1 MRTGPFGSSLK
12 GILPTCPSLRSAPPP
27 RVEKQFRSSQNKRN
41 YMPTKNTQP
50 ATPAKNSETAN
61 LPLKTIRL
69 GRLKATVW
77 ENGNEK
83 AKFHNVT
90 FLRTYKDEQ
99 DKYHDTDSFGRD
111 DLLALA
117 KLADQAHS
125 FIYERLAELKTENGG

>member
-1 MRTGPFGSSLK
+1 
-12 GILPTCPSLRSAPPP
+12 
-27 RVEKQFRSSQNKRN
+27 
-41 YMPTKNTQP
+41 MPTKNTQP